1 MITYMGFC
9 GKDGSKDCSQVDSS
23 SVKWFKIDEAGA
35 KKDGHWYLEELSM
48 SPLSTLHVA
57 YMLTHL
63 Q

>member
-9 GKDGSKDCSQVDSS
+9 GQGGSKDCSQVDSS

-48 SPLSTLHVA
+48 SSLFSLLVA
-57 YMLTHL
+57 YMLTRL